1 MYIRRINRGF
11 IIFTAFLFI
20 MGGIYTMVF
29 AVCQIPATEPVQ
41 TDDAPAAF
49 VDTVELPVFI
59 PDTTLV
65 VERIVSYD
73 GHYVEDGSEDPVTGI
88 AALYLHNSGST
99 MVAACRVIVQLEMGL
114 YRFEATCIPPG
125 ATVLVQEK
133 DRKPYRDIGIYTV
146 GGSISK
152 GVKTDLNGDI
162 ICTQDFMAGLRLYNV
177 SDADY
182 EAVCISHKN
191 FSPEENIYIGGIT
204 YVTYAHSLERGA
216 HCDIWPVHFA
226 EQSKIVCITGN
237 KIDAQ

>member
-11 IIFTAFLFI
+11 IIITAFLFI

-29 AVCQIPATEPVQ
+29 AAGQIPATVPAL
-41 TDDAPAAF
+41 TDDAPAVF

-88 AALYLHNSGST
+88 AALYLHNSGRT

-125 ATVLVQEK
+125 ATVLALEK
-133 DRKPYRDIGIYTV
+133 DRKPYSDIGIYSV
-146 GGSISK
+146 GGSASMGSDENLLPSSIMVSEYLGGLKVENISQ
-152 GVKTDLNGDI
+152 VDWE
-162 ICTQDFMAGLRLYNV
+162 C
-177 SDADY
+177 
-182 EAVCISHKN
+182 VCISHKN
-191 FSPEENIYIGGIT
+191 YDQEQNIYIGGAT
-204 YVTYAHSLERGA
+204 YVTYVPNLKSGDS
-216 HCDIWPVHFA
+216 CTVWPVHFT
-226 EQSKIVCITGN
+226 SGCKITCIKAT
-237 KIDAQ
+237 Q

>member
-29 AVCQIPATEPVQ
+29 AACQIPVTEPVQ
-41 TDDAPAAF
+41 IDDAPAAF

-73 GHYVEDGSEDPVTGI
+73 GHYVEDGSEDYVRDI

-99 MVAACRVIVQLEMGL
+99 MVAACRVIVQLEWGL

-125 ATVLVQEK
+125 ATVLVLEK
-133 DRKPYRDIGIYTV
+133 DRKPYSDIAIYSV
-146 GGSISK
+146 GGSASK
-152 GVKTDLNGDI
+152 GIKTDINGDVI
-162 ICTQDFMAGLRLYNV
+162 FTQDFMAGLRIYNV
-177 SDADY
+177 SDEDY
-182 EAVCISHKN
+182 EAICISHKN
-191 FSPEENIYIGGIT
+191 FLPEENIYIGGIT
-204 YVTYAHSLERGA
+204 YVTYAHSLNGGG
-216 HCDIWPVHFA
+216 HCDIWPVHFGA
-226 EQSKIVCITGN
+226 ESKIVCITGN
-237 KIDAQ
+237 KMDAQ